1 MLKMKTPRTRRE
13 SFEYRLLFE
22 RVEHPGSGYSF
33 DCTKEGKLLPL
44 TETAKGSWDLAQ
56 DRKVFREP
64 TIEEY
69 VNRWT
74 EPAVGTC
81 SCGHDVTL
89 HDPLTNLCDC
99 GRAYNMSGQEVDP
112 GWREYGEEY

>member
-13 SFEYRLLFE
+13 EFDYALCFDSIA
-22 RVEHPGSGYSF
+22 HPGSGYSF
-33 DCTKEGKLLPL
+33 PCTKEGKLLPL
-44 TETAKGSWDLAQ
+44 KPIAQESLTHAQNKELYRGPSIETFV
-56 DRKVFREP
+56 R
-64 TIEEY
+64 
-69 VNRWT
+69 RWT

-89 HDPLTNLCDC
+89 RDPLTNLCDC

-112 GWREYGEEY
+112 GWREYDEDF